1 MGELCNIELAA
12 TEAALKNTGKP
23 SIKISID
30 VLDEYTLGQL
40 FMLYQYVVPVIGL
53 AYNIDPF
60 DQPGVEEG
68 KQYAYGLMNREGFED
83 KKKAFKEIYVK
94 QDDFVI

>member
-1 MGELCNIELAA
+1 
-12 TEAALKNTGKP
+12 
-23 SIKISID
+23 
-30 VLDEYTLGQL
+30 
-40 FMLYQYVVPVIGL
+40 VIGL